1 VARVTSDA
9 LDFLIEHQ
17 FYRAWKED
25 VTVTF
30 TSSLPERAI
39 ASLLSL
45 PGVERA
51 EGIRITPVRIRS
63 GHRWRDIALQGYPEG
78 TTLRE
83 LEDGEGNILPLP
95 QGGVVLTAK
104 LGEVLQA
111 GIGDTVQVTLR
122 EGKTGDVPLVVTGLV
137 DEMFGLVGHMRLADL
152 NTLLREEP
160 RITQALLLV
169 DESRYWELEEAL
181 TDLPA
186 VANVQSREALIQAFR
201 AQSAQ
206 LLIVMML
213 IMTAFASVIAAGVVY
228 NNARVAVAERARDLA
243 SLRVLGF
250 TRREISTVLLGE
262 MGVQVFLAIP
272 VGLWIGVQLCVGIA
286 GAVDPE
292 MYRLP
297 IVLTSRTYGFAT
309 AVVLLAAAV
318 SALIVRRRLDRLDLI
333 GVLKTRE

>member
-1 VARVTSDA
+1 
-9 LDFLIEHQ
+9 
-17 FYRAWKED
+17 
-25 VTVTF
+25 
-30 TSSLPERAI
+30 
-39 ASLLSL
+39 
-45 PGVERA
+45 
-51 EGIRITPVRIRS
+51 
-63 GHRWRDIALQGYPEG
+63 
-78 TTLRE
+78 
-83 LEDGEGNILPLP
+83 
-95 QGGVVLTAK
+95 
-104 LGEVLQA
+104 
-111 GIGDTVQVTLR
+111 VTLR